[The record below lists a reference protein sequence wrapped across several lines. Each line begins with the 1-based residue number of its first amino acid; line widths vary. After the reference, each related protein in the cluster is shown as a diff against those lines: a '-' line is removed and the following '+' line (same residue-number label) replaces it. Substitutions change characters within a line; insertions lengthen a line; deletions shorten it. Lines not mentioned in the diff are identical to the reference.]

1 MDDKIIEFTHL
12 LRENGLKISS
22 AENMDTF
29 SALGLIGIRNRQLFK
44 DALRATL
51 VKRLVDIPVYDE
63 LFDLYFTGLGEII
76 KAAGAET
83 MAAMEMSEEEFQK
96 FLEQLEEALKNMG
109 AELSELAKAL
119 LNNNTGQLEKMLR
132 EAAQQANLQNIQ
144 RSFQE
149 GQFANALA
157 QMLGFGQLMQE
168 LSGLKEALQKAGLS
182 SQQVEQMMAYID
194 RRLQDLA
201 HMVRSYVRAELE
213 KQDPQVRDQQKMRT
227 LADKSFYYLSE
238 DEIRK
243 MKEAVAKLAQRLKHV
258 IAIRRKRAKRG
269 HFDLQQT
276 LRKNLQYGGVPF
288 KIMLDRRKKEKP
300 QVVILCDV
308 SDSVRNVS
316 RFMLQFVYS
325 IQDLYSRVRS
335 FIFVADLGEV
345 TKLFEDNEIHSAI
358 DLALRGNMINLYAHS
373 DFGRAFKMFHRDFLS
388 VINKRTTII
397 VLGDARNN
405 YNLPHEWVLR
415 DMRQRAKQVIWL
427 NPESKLTWGFGDS
440 EMDRYAPYCDLV
452 EECRNL
458 NQLYRVIDRLVTV

>member
-1 MDDKIIEFTHL
+1 MDDKFIEFTHL
-12 LRENGLKISS
+12 LRHNGLKVSA

-29 SALGLIGIRNRQLFK
+29 AALGLVGIADRQTLK

-51 VKRLVDIPVYDE
+51 VKRVVDIPVYDE
-63 LFDLYFTGLGEII
+63 LFDLYFTGLGEMI
-76 KAAGAET
+76 KAAGAAT
-83 MAAMEMSEEEFQK
+83 MQAMDMSPEEFQR

-109 AELSELAKAL
+109 ADLSELARSL
-119 LNNNTGQLEKMLR
+119 LTNNTGQLERLLR
-132 EAAQQANLQNIQ
+132 EAAQNTNLQDIQ

-157 QMLGFGQLMQE
+157 QLLGFGQLTRE
-168 LSGLKEALQKAGLS
+168 LAALKDALQQAGLS
-182 SQQVEQMMAYID
+182 PEQIEQLSAYID
-194 RRLQDLA
+194 QRLQDLA

-213 KQDPQVRDQQKMRT
+213 KQDAQLRENQKMRS

-269 HFDLQQT
+269 RFDLQQT

-288 KIMLDRRKKEKP
+288 HVVLDRKKKEKP

-325 IQDLYSRVRS
+325 VQDLYARVRS

-345 TKLFEDNEIHSAI
+345 TRLFEDNEIHAAI
-358 DLALRGNMINLYAHS
+358 DLALRGNIINIYAHS
-373 DFGRAFKMFHRDFLS
+373 DFGRAFRTFHRDFLS
-388 VINKRTTII
+388 VINKRTTVL

-405 YNLPHEWVLR
+405 YNLPHEWVVR
-415 DMRQRAKQVIWL
+415 DVQQRAKQVIWL
-427 NPESKLTWGFGDS
+427 NPESRLTWGFGDS

-458 NQLYRVIDRLVTV
+458 NQLYRVIDKLVTT

>member
-12 LRENGLKISS
+12 LRENGLKVSV

-29 SALGLIGIRNRQLFK
+29 SALGLVGLRSREVLK

-76 KAAGAET
+76 KQAGAET

-109 AELSELAKAL
+109 SELSELARSL
-119 LNNNTGQLEKMLR
+119 LLNNTGQLERMLR
-132 EAAQQANLQNIQ
+132 EAAQGANLQEIQ

-157 QMLGFGQLMQE
+157 QMLGFGQLTQE
-168 LSGLKEALQKAGLS
+168 LANLKEALQHAGLS
-182 SQQVEQMMAYID
+182 PEKIEQLMAYID
-194 RRLQDLA
+194 RRLHDLA
-201 HMVRSYVRAELE
+201 HMVRSFVRAELE
-213 KQDPQVRDQQKMRT
+213 KKDPQVREQQKMRS
-227 LADKSFYYLSE
+227 LADKSFYYLSD

-243 MKEAVAKLAQRLKHV
+243 MKEAVAKLAQRLKHI

-269 HFDLQQT
+269 RFDLQQT

-288 KIMLDRRKKEKP
+288 KIVLDTRKKEKP

-325 IQDLYSRVRS
+325 VQDLYARVRS

-345 TKLFEDNEIHSAI
+345 TRLFEENEIHAAI
-358 DLALRGNMINLYAHS
+358 DLALRGTIINIYAHF
-373 DFGRAFKMFHRDFLS
+373 DFGKAFRTFHRDFLS
-388 VINKRTTII
+388 VIHKRTTVI

-405 YNLPHEWVLR
+405 YNLPHEWVVR
-415 DMRQRAKQVIWL
+415 DVQQRAKQVIWL
-427 NPESKLTWGFGDS
+427 NPESRLTWGFGDS

-458 NQLYRVIDRLVTV
+458 NQLYRVIDKLVTT